1 MVNFRN
7 LLLNNLFL
15 KLISL
20 FFAIILWFYITP
32 VVSRD
37 TLEMNYALPLQLKN
51 IPEDMIVTGK
61 VEDHINVR
69 LKGRQS
75 IIRDLDPDELNVS
88 LNLSGAREGAR
99 YYTLDHDNLNVPGKV
114 DVVSMNPQKI
124 KIEIVRLMRKE
135 VDVKA
140 NISGKPASGY
150 RIKSVS
156 VSPAKIILEGPES
169 EIKKGPLMEDI
180 NINVSG
186 RRSSFSKEV
195 KVKIPLRN
203 LRILGNDIVIID
215 VEVERI

>member
-203 LRILGNDIVIID
+203 LRTLGNDIVIID

>member
-51 IPEDMIVTGK
+51 IPDDMIVTGK

>member
-169 EIKKGPLMEDI
+169 EIIKAPLMEDI

-203 LRILGNDIVIID
+203 LRTLGNDIVIID

>member
-51 IPEDMIVTGK
+51 IPDDMIVTGK

-114 DVVSMNPQKI
+114 DVVSMNPRKI
-124 KIEIVRLMRKE
+124 KIDIVRLMRKE

-169 EIKKGPLMEDI
+169 EIIKAPLMEDI

-203 LRILGNDIVIID
+203 LRTLGNDIVIID

>member
-51 IPEDMIVTGK
+51 IPDDMIVTGK

-169 EIKKGPLMEDI
+169 EIIKAPLMEDI

>member
-169 EIKKGPLMEDI
+169 EIIKAPLMEDI

>member
-75 IIRDLDPDELNVS
+75 IIRDLEPDELNVS
-88 LNLSGAREGAR
+88 LNLSGAREGA
-99 YYTLDHDNLNVPGKV
+99 
-114 DVVSMNPQKI
+114 
-124 KIEIVRLMRKE
+124 
-135 VDVKA
+135 
-140 NISGKPASGY
+140 
-150 RIKSVS
+150 
-156 VSPAKIILEGPES
+156 
-169 EIKKGPLMEDI
+169 
-180 NINVSG
+180 
-186 RRSSFSKEV
+186 
-195 KVKIPLRN
+195 
-203 LRILGNDIVIID
+203 
-215 VEVERI
+215 

>member
-114 DVVSMNPQKI
+114 DVVSMNPRKI
-124 KIEIVRLMRKE
+124 KIDIVRLMRKE

-203 LRILGNDIVIID
+203 LRTLGNDIVIID

>member
-51 IPEDMIVTGK
+51 IPDDMIVTGK

-114 DVVSMNPQKI
+114 DVVSMNPRKI
-124 KIEIVRLMRKE
+124 KIDIVRLMRKE

-203 LRILGNDIVIID
+203 LRTLGNDIVIID

>member
-1 MVNFRN
+1 MVNFRD

-32 VVSRD
+32 VVSKD
-37 TLEMNYALPLQLKN
+37 TLEMNYVLPLQLKN
-51 IPEDMIVTGK
+51 IPEDMMVTGK

-88 LNLSGAREGAR
+88 LNLSGAREGSR
-99 YYTLDHDNLNVPGKV
+99 YYTLDHDNLNVPAKV
-114 DVVSMNPQKI
+114 DIVGMDPKKI

-135 VDVKA
+135 ADVKV
-140 NISGKPASGY
+140 NVTGKPAAGY
-150 RIKSVS
+150 RVKSVS
-156 VSPAKIILEGPES
+156 VSPSRITLEGPEYDM
-169 EIKKGPLMEDI
+169 KKAPLLEDI

-186 RRSSFSKEV
+186 RRSSFSKEI
-195 KVKIPLRN
+195 KINIPLRN
-203 LRILGNDIVIID
+203 LRILGNDIINID
-215 VEVERI
+215 VEVERT

>member
-51 IPEDMIVTGK
+51 IPDDMIVTGK

-114 DVVSMNPQKI
+114 DVVSMNPRKI
-124 KIEIVRLMRKE
+124 KIDIVRLMRKE

-169 EIKKGPLMEDI
+169 EIIKAPLMEDI

-203 LRILGNDIVIID
+203 LRTLGNDIVIID
-215 VEVERI
+215 VEVERL

>member
-51 IPEDMIVTGK
+51 IPDDMIVTGK

-114 DVVSMNPQKI
+114 DVVSMNPRKI
-124 KIEIVRLMRKE
+124 KIDIVRLMRKE

-169 EIKKGPLMEDI
+169 EIIKAPLMEDI

>member
-51 IPEDMIVTGK
+51 IPDDMIVTGK

-169 EIKKGPLMEDI
+169 EIIKAPLMEDI

-203 LRILGNDIVIID
+203 LRTLGNDIVIID

>member
-51 IPEDMIVTGK
+51 IPDDMIVTGK

-203 LRILGNDIVIID
+203 LRTLGNDIVIID

>member
-51 IPEDMIVTGK
+51 IPDDMIVTGK

-140 NISGKPASGY
+140 NIPGKPASGY

-169 EIKKGPLMEDI
+169 EIIKAPLMEDI